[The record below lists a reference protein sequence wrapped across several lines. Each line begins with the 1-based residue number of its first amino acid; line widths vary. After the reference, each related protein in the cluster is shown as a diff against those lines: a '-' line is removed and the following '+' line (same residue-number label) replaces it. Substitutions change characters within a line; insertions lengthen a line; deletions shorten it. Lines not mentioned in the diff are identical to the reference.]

1 MKRLKAKFYKN
12 LAFFAFILSLIFT
25 TYAAVYNVFF
35 VGFDLIKEL
44 YFYTGIFALV
54 FLHLSIIFSLFKF
67 KPTKTY
73 PKLLGLFGGIWVF
86 LHFIVYFVFSKNLSL
101 LKLYDDISKRLFEG
115 SGFVAFVIIF
125 LMFLSSFKTFK
136 KLENVR
142 KLGYLCIVIA
152 SYHYFLSAKVP
163 QFFEYLALSL
173 ALFYFTLRYTK
184 RFFTR
189 LKGA

>member
-25 TYAAVYNVFF
+25 AYAATYNVFF

-44 YFYTGIFALV
+44 YFYTGIFALL
-54 FLHLSIIFSLFKF
+54 FLHLSLIFSLIKL

-86 LHFIVYFVFSKNLSL
+86 LHFLVYFVFSKNLSL
-101 LKLYDDISKRLFEG
+101 IKLYEDISKRLFEG
-115 SGFVAFVIIF
+115 SGFVAFVIIS
-125 LMFLSSFKTFK
+125 LMFLSSFKRFK
-136 KLENVR
+136 KLEDIR
-142 KLGYLCIVIA
+142 KLGYLCVVIA

-173 ALFYFTLRYTK
+173 SLFYFTLRYTK
-184 RFFTR
+184 RLFVR
-189 LKGA
+189 GA